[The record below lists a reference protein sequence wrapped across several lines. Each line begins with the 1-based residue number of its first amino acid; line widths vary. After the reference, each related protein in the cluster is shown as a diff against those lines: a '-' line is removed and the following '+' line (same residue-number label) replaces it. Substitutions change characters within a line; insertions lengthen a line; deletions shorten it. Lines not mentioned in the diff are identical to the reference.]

1 MVDDLDRFLMGTL
14 PFCTLT
20 ELPCEGAALPTA
32 RWPLPGTL
40 SALLT
45 AGL

>member
-1 MVDDLDRFLMGTL
+1 MVDDLDRFLTRTL
-14 PFCTLT
+14 PFRTLT
-20 ELPCEGAALPTA
+20 QLPCEGAALPSA
-32 RWPLPGTL
+32 RCPLPRTL